1 MDVDIRITI
10 EDGKVVNVKTLTPPE
25 SVVTDVIGSQYS
37 RFFDEGCTA
46 WMPDARFNYTFLT
59 TQEMYANGYLEQR
72 GHLFLN
78 EVYDMLG
85 MPRTRAGAIVG
96 WIKKGDGDGRVDF
109 GLDKDYAKDF
119 VNGRTNTILLDFNV
133 DGLIIDK
140 I

>member
-25 SVVTDVIGSQYS
+25 SIVTDVIGSQYS
-37 RFFDEGCTA
+37 RFFDENSPY
-46 WMPDARFNYTFLT
+46 WVKDAKANYMFLGHV
-59 TQEMYANGYLEQR
+59 ELHCNNVLDNV

-78 EVYDMLG
+78 DVYAMLG
-85 MPRTRAGAIVG
+85 IPKTKTGAVIG
-96 WIKKGDGDGRVDF
+96 WVKSGDGDGRVDF

-119 VNGRTNTILLDFNV
+119 VNGKTNTILLDFNV
-133 DGLIIDK
+133 DGVIIDN